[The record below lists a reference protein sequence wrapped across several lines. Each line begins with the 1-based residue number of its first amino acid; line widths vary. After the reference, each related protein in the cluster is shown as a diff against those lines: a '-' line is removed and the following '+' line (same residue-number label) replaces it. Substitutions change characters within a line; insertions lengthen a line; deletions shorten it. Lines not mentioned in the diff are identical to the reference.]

1 MRLRSDKR
9 REKVAQVLIVMHDK
23 IIREALTKEPVEV
36 GGVKIKRRELLELL
50 LA

>member
-9 REKVAQVLIVMHDK
+9 RDKFAQALIVMHDK
-23 IIREALTKEPVEV
+23 TIREALTKAPVEV
-36 GGVKIKRRELLELL
+36 GGVKITRRELLELL